1 MKINTKKII
10 GSIVILL
17 FCLAIQIY
25 SQGNLSEKDLNSIKM
40 IEKDFANAWLENNE
54 KGVLSLFWD
63 DAMLY
68 ANGRKPV
75 KGIAEIKRV
84 WFTTSNRVH
93 KLTKYDTK
101 LDEVYGNKNL
111 AYAIGTN
118 QIEWD
123 SMEKGKPEV
132 RKFTAERH
140 FMAIYV
146 KRKGKWKILR
156 RHWNGKLKEVK

>member
-1 MKINTKKII
+1 MKPKSYKII
-10 GSIVILL
+10 SMLIILL
-17 FCLAIQIY
+17 LFGSANIH
-25 SQGNLSEKDLNSIKM
+25 SQGKLSEKDVKN
-40 IEKDFANAWLENNE
+40 IEKIEQDFAKAWINNDE

-84 WFTTSNRVH
+84 WFTPSDRIHT
-93 KLTKYDTK
+93 LTKYNTK
-101 LDEVYGNKNL
+101 LDEVYGDRNL

-123 SMEKGKPEV
+123 SKEKGKPEV

-140 FMAIYV
+140 FLAIYV
-146 KRKGKWKILR
+146 KRNKQWKILR